1 MVKAIADKSKVNT
14 PDFLRYM
21 WQFSIPI
28 LLPILIIVGWL
39 KMR

>member
-1 MVKAIADKSKVNT
+1 MVKAIADKAKVNT

-28 LLPILIIVGWL
+28 LLPILVVVGWL
-39 KMR
+39 MVK